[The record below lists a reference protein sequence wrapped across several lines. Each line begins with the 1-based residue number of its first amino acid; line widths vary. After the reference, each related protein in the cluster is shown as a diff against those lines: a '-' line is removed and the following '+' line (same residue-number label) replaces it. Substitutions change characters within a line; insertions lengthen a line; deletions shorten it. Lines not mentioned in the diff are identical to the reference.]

1 MFDSFKPHTVSTSA
15 ISLDNAGDRSRQLSQ
30 KAGRKEKA
38 IPDFV
43 FFPRGERHFEN
54 APMVIEAKLDMSLI
68 AEQQKAFSQ
77 SLSYARMLRSSI
89 MGICDKERL
98 VLYRVDANGASDR
111 NQPLY
116 ESHWKAISSDE
127 IEGAK
132 LKQLIGREIVSR
144 L

>member
-1 MFDSFKPHTVSTSA
+1 
-15 ISLDNAGDRSRQLSQ
+15 
-30 KAGRKEKA
+30 
-38 IPDFV
+38 
-43 FFPRGERHFEN
+43 
-54 APMVIEAKLDMSLI
+54 MVIEAKLDMSLI
-68 AEQQKAFSQ
+68 TEQQKAFSQ

-116 ESHWKAISSDE
+116 ENHWKAIYSDE